1 MGDIIEPQQSPG
13 PSTPQRFE
21 DRGGS
26 GGGSGG
32 GASIAIGAV
41 MLVAGI
47 GLSAA
52 GTGRVF
58 IGLIA
63 VGAITL
69 IKGLISL
76 GK

>member
-1 MGDIIEPQQSPG
+1 MSQNIEPKQDPAKYDRPHFAG
-13 PSTPQRFE
+13 AA
-21 DRGGS
+21 RGGS
-26 GGGSGG
+26 GGGGTV
-32 GASIAIGAV
+32 AIGAL

-52 GTGRVF
+52 GTGRLF

-69 IKGLISL
+69 IRGLINL

>member
-1 MGDIIEPQQSPG
+1 
-13 PSTPQRFE
+13 
-21 DRGGS
+21 
-26 GGGSGG
+26 
-32 GASIAIGAV
+32 

-69 IKGLISL
+69 IRGLINL

>member
-1 MGDIIEPQQSPG
+1 MSVTMPNQDPEKYDRIARERESQALRASGG
-13 PSTPQRFE
+13 PS
-21 DRGGS
+21 GGT
-26 GGGSGG
+26 
-32 GASIAIGAV
+32 IAIGAV

-58 IGLIA
+58 IGLIV
-63 VGAITL
+63 VGVITL
-69 IKGLISL
+69 IRGLI

>member
-1 MGDIIEPQQSPG
+1 MADIIEPKQNPEKYDQP
-13 PSTPQRFE
+13 RFQ
-21 DRGGS
+21 DTRGRGA
-26 GGGSGG
+26 GGG
-32 GASIAIGAV
+32 GATLAIGAV

-58 IGLIA
+58 VGLIA

-69 IKGLISL
+69 VRGLISL